1 MTLLPCLSCRR
12 HARADEPACP
22 FCGGALG
29 APSPIHQ
36 RVGRVTRAMILY
48 GAVTLGGCGEAEQA
62 PPPPPAAMVEA
73 PMQPSEEPSTAR
85 ALPPQPAAEPV
96 AVVVE
101 PPPLEESA
109 SERRAERA
117 HAEGRKYPPR
127 RVRRIPD
134 RHINVAMPYGAPP
147 ADFDLV

>member
-48 GAVTLGGCGEAEQA
+48 GAVTLGGCGEADEA
-62 PPPPPAAMVEA
+62 PPPPPAAVVEA
-73 PMQPSEEPSTAR
+73 PMQPSAVEMT
-85 ALPPQPAAEPV
+85 PPPAASAEPV

-101 PPPLEESA
+101 PPPLEENA
-109 SERRAERA
+109 AERRAERA
-117 HAEGRKYPPR
+117 HAEGRKYRPQR
-127 RVRRIPD
+127 ARHIPTD